1 MASHCWLLFFE
12 AVRTMTESK
21 QNEIIDCPWC
31 GQATRL
37 EFVKGHYQCLACKK
51 PVYDCCDGEQN
62 QEGVEP

>member
-1 MASHCWLLFFE
+1 
-12 AVRTMTESK
+12 MTESK